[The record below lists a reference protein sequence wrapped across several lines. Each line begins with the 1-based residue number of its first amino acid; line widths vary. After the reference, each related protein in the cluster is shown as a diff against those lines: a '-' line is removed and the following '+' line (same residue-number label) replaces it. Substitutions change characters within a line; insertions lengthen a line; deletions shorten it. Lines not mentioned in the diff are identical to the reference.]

1 MQNDKI
7 IAAIAAYLEKET
19 RDVDSGE
26 NRITLDFGVKNPG
39 YYTHARFCKEFA
51 AEIAAAIAP
60 CFDMLQNACEEVVKG
75 YEGDGL
81 ENISTRDKVF
91 YRLCKEALEPIIVCP
106 DCNGSGG
113 VEIGEYEYSVCPCVN
128 QSIAPEE

>member
-1 MQNDKI
+1 MQKEI
-7 IAAIAAYLEKET
+7 IEKIAAYLEKNCNG
-19 RDVDSGE
+19 SGYFINFQSYPE
-26 NRITLDFGVKNPG
+26 CWDEYV
-39 YYTHARFCKEFA
+39 A

-91 YRLCKEALEPIIVCP
+91 YRLCKEALEPLIVCP

-113 VEIGEYEYSVCPCVN
+113 VEIGEKEYTTCPCV
-128 QSIAPEE
+128 APMVEPEKPDWNDVPE